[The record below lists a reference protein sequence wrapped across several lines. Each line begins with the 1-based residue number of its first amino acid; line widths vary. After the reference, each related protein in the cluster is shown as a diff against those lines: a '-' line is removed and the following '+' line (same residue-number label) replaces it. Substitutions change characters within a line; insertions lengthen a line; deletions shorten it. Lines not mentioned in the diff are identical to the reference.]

1 MVCLGNMG
9 VFHKMQVVTIIPNGH
24 KLSNHG
30 GWRKLGA
37 MKKTSTYPVSAR
49 GPADHEVR
57 DQIVAAAT
65 EHFSRYGY
73 EKTTVSDLA
82 KAIGFSKAYI
92 YKFFESKQA
101 IGEMI
106 CANCLRQ
113 IETEVNAALVETD
126 CVPEK
131 LRRMFKAAT
140 EASLKLFFQDRK
152 LYEIAASAATE
163 HWQAV
168 TTYEERF
175 QKLLRD
181 VLQEGRQTGDFER
194 KTPLDETTKAI
205 YLVMRPYLNP
215 LLLQHSFDYVEEAP
229 MHLSNLVLRSLS
241 P

>member
-1 MVCLGNMG
+1 
-9 VFHKMQVVTIIPNGH
+9 
-24 KLSNHG
+24 
-30 GWRKLGA
+30 
-37 MKKTSTYPVSAR
+37 MKKTATSLPSAR
-49 GPADHEVR
+49 GPVDHEVR
-57 DQIVAAAT
+57 DQIVVAAT

-106 CANCLRQ
+106 CGNCLHQ
-113 IETEVNAALVETD
+113 IETEVRAAIAETD
-126 CVPEK
+126 LPPEK
-131 LRRMFKAAT
+131 LRRMFKVFT
-140 EASLKLFFQDRK
+140 EATLRLLFQDRK

-168 TTYEERF
+168 LAYEERV
-175 QKLLRD
+175 QALLKD
-181 VLQEGRQTGDFER
+181 ILQEGRQSGDFER
-194 KTPLDETTKAI
+194 KTPLDETATAI

-215 LLLQHSFDYVEEAP
+215 LLLQYSFDYTDKAP
-229 MHLSNLVLRSLS
+229 AQLSGLVLRSLS

>member
-1 MVCLGNMG
+1 
-9 VFHKMQVVTIIPNGH
+9 
-24 KLSNHG
+24 
-30 GWRKLGA
+30 
-37 MKKTSTYPVSAR
+37 MKKAATYPVSAR

-106 CANCLRQ
+106 CANCLHQ
-113 IETEVNAALVETD
+113 IETEVRAALAETD
-126 CVPEK
+126 LPPEK
-131 LRRMFKAAT
+131 LRRMFKVFI
-140 EASLKLFFQDRK
+140 EASLRLFFQDRK

-163 HWQAV
+163 RWQAV
-168 TTYEERF
+168 LAYEERVHA
-175 QKLLRD
+175 LIRD
-181 VLQEGRQTGDFER
+181 ILNEGRQSGDFER
-194 KTPLDETTKAI
+194 KTPLDEAAMGI
-205 YLVMRPYLNP
+205 YLVIRPYLNP
-215 LLLQHSFDYVEEAP
+215 LLLQHSFDYTEVAP
-229 MHLSNLVLRSLS
+229 AQLAGLVLRSLS